1 MSGFSVVVPS
11 YNSSS
16 YIGRAFKSIEVAA
29 KGRPFEI
36 LVVDDLSSDFESL
49 EEVCSQHSAVRLI
62 KKEKKTNAAHSRN
75 LGVAH
80 SHYDLV
86 FLLDSDDVLLESA
99 VDQRLAL
106 HEKYNAGVIFGNYI
120 TKRGEKQVLSTMQ
133 WEGEPV
139 RDFLFGGGGDF
150 RTSTISI
157 YKPSYKKTKFDEEAA
172 KHQDWIFGMKC
183 CDAGEDMYF
192 DSKPISI
199 INVDTDVRMSSKLY
213 LDASRYLIKEYLC
226 DQRHVNGFSK
236 KHWRSAVA
244 NEDAVAIAYYT
255 SIFLPARLS
264 DHLSKMLYQFL
275 AKGSMICLSS
285 RAMRFAKKVKWLK
298 LGN

>member
-11 YNSSS
+11 YNSAS
-16 YIGRAFKSIEVAA
+16 YIGSAFESVEAA
-29 KGRPFEI
+29 SKGRPFEI
-36 LVVDDLSSDFESL
+36 LVVDDLSSDIESL
-49 EEVCSQHSAVRLI
+49 ERVCSQHGAVKLI
-62 KKEKKTNAAHSRN
+62 KKEKKTNAAQSRN

-80 SHYDLV
+80 SRYDLV

-106 HEKYNAGVIFGNYI
+106 HEKNNAGIIFGNYI
-120 TKRGEKQVLSTMQ
+120 TKRGEKQVVSTMQ

-157 YKPSYKKTKFDEEAA
+157 YKSFYKNTKFDEKAD

-183 CDAGEDMYF
+183 CDADEGMCF
-192 DSKPISI
+192 DTNPVSV
-199 INVDTDVRMSSKLY
+199 INVDSGARMSSKLN
-213 LDASRYLIKEYLC
+213 LDASRYLVQEYLR
-226 DQRHVNGFSK
+226 DQRHINGFSK

-244 NEDAVAIAYYT
+244 NKDTVAIAYYT
-255 SIFLPARLS
+255 SIFAPSQLN
-264 DHLSKMLYQFL
+264 DHVSKALYRFL
-275 AKGSMICLSS
+275 AKGPGMWLSS
-285 RAMRFAKKVKWLK
+285 RMLHLARKIKWS
-298 LGN
+298 

>member
-157 YKPSYKKTKFDEEAA
+157 YKPFYKNTTFDEEAA

-183 CDAGEDMYF
+183 CDAGEDMCF
-192 DSKPISI
+192 DSKPVSI
-199 INVDTDVRMSSKLY
+199 INVGSGVRMSSKLN
-213 LDASRYLIKEYLC
+213 LDASRYLVKEYLQ
-226 DQRHVNGFSK
+226 DQRHINGFSK

-244 NEDAVAIAYYT
+244 NRDAVAIIYYT
-255 SIFLPARLS
+255 SIFSPARLN
-264 DHLSKMLYQFL
+264 DHLSKMLYRLL
-275 AKGSMICLSS
+275 AKGSVVWLASRVMRLS
-285 RAMRFAKKVKWLK
+285 RKLKWV
-298 LGN
+298 NFR

>member
-16 YIGRAFKSIEVAA
+16 YIGSAFKSIEVAS

-36 LVVDDLSSDFESL
+36 LVVDDLSSDTESL

-86 FLLDSDDVLLESA
+86 LLLDSDDELLESA

-157 YKPSYKKTKFDEEAA
+157 YKPFYKNTTFDEEAA

-183 CDAGEDMYF
+183 CDAGEDMCF
-192 DSKPISI
+192 DSKPVSI
-199 INVDTDVRMSSKLY
+199 INVGSGVRMSSKLNLYASKY
-213 LDASRYLIKEYLC
+213 LVKKYLH
-226 DQRHVNGFSK
+226 DQCHINGFSK
-236 KHWRSAVA
+236 KHWRSAIS
-244 NEDAVAIAYYT
+244 NGHYEAVRYYL
-255 SIFLPARLS
+255 SIFYPRS
-264 DHLSKMLYQFL
+264 FSGFFSKYTYRFFGNSFL
-275 AKGSMICLSS
+275 ISLSS
-285 RAMRFAKKVKWLK
+285 KIFRFYKEFKWSGK
-298 LGN
+298 